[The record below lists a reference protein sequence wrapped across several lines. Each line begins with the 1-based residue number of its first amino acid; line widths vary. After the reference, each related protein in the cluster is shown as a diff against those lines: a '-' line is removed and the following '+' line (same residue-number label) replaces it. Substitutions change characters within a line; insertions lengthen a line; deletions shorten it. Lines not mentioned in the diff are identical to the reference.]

1 MAASESKHAPDLS
14 GLHAADAATRRF
26 PLHEVTGAQLGAL
39 LSPLVGEHGIRAVEQ
54 TDGGLTNTVLRIWP
68 KEGGRA
74 FSLKVF
80 GGGRS
85 SWERERNTLRHLQG
99 LLPVPE
105 VLLAD
110 DGRGDLPYPSLV
122 WPWIEGLTLNSLRRQ
137 RPASEFLKVAGPLG
151 RLVASVSNVASQTDF
166 GLDPAGDAP
175 VSSVDSLLTI
185 SRQRL
190 LEGRARTRLGDALAN
205 AIWLHLLKKVRRFQ
219 SLGPTTG
226 LAHGDLGGRNILVA
240 PAGKDGW
247 RIAGLIDWEDAFT
260 GWALWDVGSLL
271 RYRGRFDQAFCERFE
286 RAYRDAGG
294 ELPEDWLG
302 MARLLDASK
311 QLATLDVERDRP
323 AVFSDCR
330 ELLELLIQDHG

>member
-1 MAASESKHAPDLS
+1 M
-14 GLHAADAATRRF
+14 
-26 PLHEVTGAQLGAL
+26 
-39 LSPLVGEHGIRAVEQ
+39 
-54 TDGGLTNTVLRIWP
+54 
-68 KEGGRA
+68 
-74 FSLKVF
+74 
-80 GGGRS
+80 
-85 SWERERNTLRHLQG
+85 
-99 LLPVPE
+99 
-105 VLLAD
+105 
-110 DGRGDLPYPSLV
+110 
-122 WPWIEGLTLNSLRRQ
+122 
-137 RPASEFLKVAGPLG
+137 
-151 RLVASVSNVASQTDF
+151 
-166 GLDPAGDAP
+166 
-175 VSSVDSLLTI
+175 
-185 SRQRL
+185 
-190 LEGRARTRLGDALAN
+190 
-205 AIWLHLLKKVRRFQ
+205 RRFQ